1 VLLRGDTHAGGAM
14 CRKEEINP
22 MEWLSDVLTRIQDQ
36 PINKIEQ
43 ILPFN
48 WKKEKEALPEIQP

>member
-1 VLLRGDTHAGGAM
+1 
-14 CRKEEINP
+14 

-43 ILPFN
+43 ILPFPFSAH
-48 WKKEKEALPEIQP
+48 KFLVFASI